1 MYRNIWADSQVCGV
15 RGSIHGSTNFV
26 FCGTFDRLVE
36 GFVSCERFRCTTS
49 HCSSLEAVGG
59 VPGTDLENRYFP
71 AKWCPNRCPRGYAI
85 RNSPVV
91 EMCPSML
98 CTMVR
103 KQFGVQ
109 RSYGIPYPS
118 TETVQCLARALYSI
132 VLSTRN
138 FEAELV
144 TFEELLVQLL
154 FGDDSHLFQ
163 CLNLWLELEDRFHN
177 CISTQQSLLKMIPD
191 AHWAFARLAQT
202 IGYSAHLLVDWI
214 VSPETNCLTYLV
226 RYLRRFRDPDRCRS
240 IASTEQPAPVSP
252 QPTSSTMGN
261 TSLPTETISHWPRTE
276 LKDMLQ
282 SVAHCLHT
290 LNSHGNVPF
299 NPLPLIRSIN
309 HALSVI

>member
-1 MYRNIWADSQVCGV
+1 MGDQNLTPLPLHSPVAHLLLRSLHSLNKMTAETEWLCTEVRSTVDATIYALVCG
-15 RGSIHGSTNFV
+15 
-26 FCGTFDRLVE
+26 LE
-36 GFVSCERFRCTTS
+36 
-49 HCSSLEAVGG
+49 SSLLAEVE
-59 VPGTDLENRYFP
+59 PGPTASYL
-71 AKWCPNRCPRGYAI
+71 AKAE
-85 RNSPVV
+85 S
-91 EMCPSML
+91 
-98 CTMVR
+98 
-103 KQFGVQ
+103 Q
-109 RSYGIPYPS
+109 RSLESKLQIDLLTPDPSPCLRLILLNGLELGVRLDPS

-132 VLSTRN
+132 VLSTRT

-144 TFEELLVQLL
+144 TFEELLLQLL
-154 FGDDSHLFQ
+154 SGDDSHLFQ
-163 CLNLWLELEDRFHN
+163 CLNLWLELEDRLHN

-240 IASTEQPAPVSP
+240 IAPTEQPAPVSP
-252 QPTSSTMGN
+252 QPTSRTMGN
-261 TSLPTETISHWPRTE
+261 TSLPTETISHWPRAE